1 MVMGRMC
8 YQYGGLWNA
17 PSPKKKGVM
26 NYKPEGE
33 RKVERPGR
41 YKLRYKIDGKE
52 C

>member
-1 MVMGRMC
+1 V
-8 YQYGGLWNA
+8 LSVWWNVEC
-17 PSPKKKGVM
+17 PFSKKKRVM